1 MAASARDA
9 RRKSVGLVR
18 DRDREETPDMGG
30 GGEEGEEILVKDGGS
45 SSKRRKAIMRKKPL
59 FTR

>member
-9 RRKSVGLVR
+9 RRKSIGLVR
-18 DRDREETPDMGG
+18 DRDREETPDLGG
-30 GGEEGEEILVKDGGS
+30 VGDEGEEMSVKDS
-45 SSKRRKAIMRKKPL
+45 SNKRRKAIMRKKPL